1 MKIIKN
7 ISEITQIVSDFHKN
21 KKQINLIPT
30 MGNIHAGHLSLLTE
44 AKKFDGIN
52 IVSIFVN
59 PAQFNEEN
67 DFTNYPKTFDTD
79 VDILAK
85 AHCEIIFAPSI
96 KEIYPRGANSKK
108 TVFKYRDI
116 LCDISRS
123 GHFDGVTTI
132 VKILFDLIKPCR
144 VFFGEKDFQQII
156 IIKQII
162 NSYFPKI
169 TLITCP
175 TVRNNDGLALSS
187 RNKLISKKAINKSG
201 IIFETLLFVKN
212 NFIKTSYKQLIKN
225 VKQKIE
231 DISNFKLEYFE
242 IRESETL
249 NPYDEKN
256 KKKSYR
262 AFICVK
268 VEGIRLIDNLLIN

>member
-7 ISEITQIVSDFHKN
+7 ISEITQIVSDLHKN

-44 AKKFDGIN
+44 AKKFNGTN

-79 VDILAK
+79 VDILTK

-96 KEIYPRGANSKK
+96 KDIYPRGANSKK

-132 VKILFDLIKPCR
+132 VKILFDLIKPFR
-144 VFFGEKDFQQII
+144 VFFGEKDFQQLKII
-156 IIKQII
+156 EQLIIQNNLKINLIKCPSIRDLNGMSYSSRYSTFSQNQRLQFDECAKII
-162 NSYFPKI
+162 NS
-169 TLITCP
+169 
-175 TVRNNDGLALSS
+175 
-187 RNKLISKKAINKSG
+187 KLINLKKNLNQEILQNIEDELKSSG
-201 IIFETLLFVKN
+201 ISNIDYCEVRSEENLNISKLNEKSRLFIAFYLSKIRVID
-212 NFIKTSYKQLIKN
+212 NFILY
-225 VKQKIE
+225 
-231 DISNFKLEYFE
+231 
-242 IRESETL
+242 
-249 NPYDEKN
+249 
-256 KKKSYR
+256 
-262 AFICVK
+262 
-268 VEGIRLIDNLLIN
+268 

>member
-7 ISEITQIVSDFHKN
+7 ISEITQIVSDLHKN

-79 VDILAK
+79 VDLLAK

-132 VKILFDLIKPCR
+132 VKILFDLIKPFR
-144 VFFGEKDFQQII
+144 VFFGEKDFQQLKII
-156 IIKQII
+156 EQLIIQNNLKINLIKCPSIRDLNGMSYSSRYSTFSQNQRLQFDECAKII
-162 NSYFPKI
+162 NS
-169 TLITCP
+169 
-175 TVRNNDGLALSS
+175 
-187 RNKLISKKAINKSG
+187 KLINLKKNLNQEILQSIEDELKSSG
-201 IIFETLLFVKN
+201 ISNIDYCEVRSEENLNISKLNEKSRLFIAFYLSKIRVID
-212 NFIKTSYKQLIKN
+212 NFILY
-225 VKQKIE
+225 
-231 DISNFKLEYFE
+231 
-242 IRESETL
+242 
-249 NPYDEKN
+249 
-256 KKKSYR
+256 
-262 AFICVK
+262 
-268 VEGIRLIDNLLIN
+268 

>member
-7 ISEITQIVSDFHKN
+7 ISEITQIVSDLHKN

-44 AKKFDGIN
+44 AKKFDGTN

-132 VKILFDLIKPCR
+132 VKILFDLIKPFR
-144 VFFGEKDFQQII
+144 VFFGEKDFQQLKII
-156 IIKQII
+156 EQLIIQNNLKINLIKCPSIRDLNGMSYSSRYSTFSQNQRLQFDECAKII
-162 NSYFPKI
+162 NS
-169 TLITCP
+169 
-175 TVRNNDGLALSS
+175 
-187 RNKLISKKAINKSG
+187 KLINLKKNLNQEILQSIEDELKSSG
-201 IIFETLLFVKN
+201 ISNIDYCEVRSEENLNISKLNEKSRLFIAFYLSKIRVID
-212 NFIKTSYKQLIKN
+212 NFILY
-225 VKQKIE
+225 
-231 DISNFKLEYFE
+231 
-242 IRESETL
+242 
-249 NPYDEKN
+249 
-256 KKKSYR
+256 
-262 AFICVK
+262 
-268 VEGIRLIDNLLIN
+268 

>member
-7 ISEITQIVSDFHKN
+7 ISEITQIVSDLHKN

-44 AKKFDGIN
+44 AKKFDGTN
-52 IVSIFVN
+52 IVSIFIN

-79 VDILAK
+79 VDLLAK

-132 VKILFDLIKPCR
+132 VKILFDLIKPFR
-144 VFFGEKDFQQII
+144 VFFGEKDFQQLKII
-156 IIKQII
+156 EQLIIQNNLKINLIKCPSIRDLNGMSYSSRYSTFSQNQRLQFDECAKII
-162 NSYFPKI
+162 NS
-169 TLITCP
+169 
-175 TVRNNDGLALSS
+175 
-187 RNKLISKKAINKSG
+187 KLINLKKNLNQEILQSIEDELKSSG
-201 IIFETLLFVKN
+201 ISNIDYCEVRSEENLNISKLNEKSRLFIAFYLSKIRVID
-212 NFIKTSYKQLIKN
+212 NFILY
-225 VKQKIE
+225 
-231 DISNFKLEYFE
+231 
-242 IRESETL
+242 
-249 NPYDEKN
+249 
-256 KKKSYR
+256 
-262 AFICVK
+262 
-268 VEGIRLIDNLLIN
+268 

>member
-7 ISEITQIVSDFHKN
+7 ISEITQIVSDLQKN

-59 PAQFNEEN
+59 PAQFNDEN
-67 DFTNYPKTFDTD
+67 DFTNYPKTFGTD
-79 VDILAK
+79 VDILAR

-132 VKILFDLIKPCR
+132 VKILFDLIKPFR
-144 VFFGEKDFQQII
+144 VFFGEKDFQQLKII
-156 IIKQII
+156 EQLIIQNNLKINLIKCPSIRDLNGMSYSSRYSTFSQNQRLQFDECAKII
-162 NSYFPKI
+162 NS
-169 TLITCP
+169 
-175 TVRNNDGLALSS
+175 
-187 RNKLISKKAINKSG
+187 KLINLKKNLNQEILQSLKDELKRSG
-201 IIFETLLFVKN
+201 ISNIDYCEVRSEENLNISKLNERSRLFIAFYLRKIRVID
-212 NFIKTSYKQLIKN
+212 NFILY
-225 VKQKIE
+225 
-231 DISNFKLEYFE
+231 
-242 IRESETL
+242 
-249 NPYDEKN
+249 
-256 KKKSYR
+256 
-262 AFICVK
+262 
-268 VEGIRLIDNLLIN
+268 

>member
-7 ISEITQIVSDFHKN
+7 ISEITQIVSDLHKN

-44 AKKFDGIN
+44 AKKFDGVN

-96 KEIYPRGANSKK
+96 KEIYPRGANSEK

-132 VKILFDLIKPCR
+132 VKILFDLIKPFR
-144 VFFGEKDFQQII
+144 VFFGEKDFQQLKII
-156 IIKQII
+156 EQLIIQNNLKINLIKCPSIRDLNGMSYSSRYSTFSQNQRLQFDECAKII
-162 NSYFPKI
+162 NS
-169 TLITCP
+169 
-175 TVRNNDGLALSS
+175 
-187 RNKLISKKAINKSG
+187 KLINLKKNLNQEILQSIEDELKSTGISNIDYCEVRSEENLNISKLNEKSR
-201 IIFETLLFVKN
+201 LFIAFYLSKIRVID
-212 NFIKTSYKQLIKN
+212 NFILY
-225 VKQKIE
+225 
-231 DISNFKLEYFE
+231 
-242 IRESETL
+242 
-249 NPYDEKN
+249 
-256 KKKSYR
+256 
-262 AFICVK
+262 
-268 VEGIRLIDNLLIN
+268 

>member
-7 ISEITQIVSDFHKN
+7 ISEITQIVSDLHKN

-44 AKKFDGIN
+44 AKKFDGTN
-52 IVSIFVN
+52 IVSIFIN

-96 KEIYPRGANSKK
+96 KEIYPRGANSEK

-132 VKILFDLIKPCR
+132 VKILFDLIKPFR
-144 VFFGEKDFQQII
+144 VFFGEKDFQQLKII
-156 IIKQII
+156 EQLIIQNNLKINLIKCPSIRDLNGMSYSSRYSTFSQNQRLQFDECAKII
-162 NSYFPKI
+162 NS
-169 TLITCP
+169 
-175 TVRNNDGLALSS
+175 
-187 RNKLISKKAINKSG
+187 KLINLKKNLNQEILQNIEDELKSSG
-201 IIFETLLFVKN
+201 ISNIDYCEVRSEENLNISKLNEKSRLFIAFYLSKIRVID
-212 NFIKTSYKQLIKN
+212 NFILY
-225 VKQKIE
+225 
-231 DISNFKLEYFE
+231 
-242 IRESETL
+242 
-249 NPYDEKN
+249 
-256 KKKSYR
+256 
-262 AFICVK
+262 
-268 VEGIRLIDNLLIN
+268 

>member
-7 ISEITQIVSDFHKN
+7 ISEITQIVSDLHKN

-44 AKKFDGIN
+44 AKKFDGTN
-52 IVSIFVN
+52 IVSIFIN

-85 AHCEIIFAPSI
+85 EHCEIIFAPSI
-96 KEIYPRGANSKK
+96 KEIYPRGANPEK

-132 VKILFDLIKPCR
+132 VKILFDLIKPFR
-144 VFFGEKDFQQII
+144 VFFGEKDFQQLKII
-156 IIKQII
+156 EQLIIQNNLKINLIKCPSIRDLNGMSYSSRYSTFSQNQRLQFDECAKII
-162 NSYFPKI
+162 NS
-169 TLITCP
+169 
-175 TVRNNDGLALSS
+175 
-187 RNKLISKKAINKSG
+187 KLINLKKNLNQEILQSIEDELKSSG
-201 IIFETLLFVKN
+201 ISNIDYCEVRSEENLNISKLNEKSRLFIAFYLSKIRVID
-212 NFIKTSYKQLIKN
+212 NFILY
-225 VKQKIE
+225 
-231 DISNFKLEYFE
+231 
-242 IRESETL
+242 
-249 NPYDEKN
+249 
-256 KKKSYR
+256 
-262 AFICVK
+262 
-268 VEGIRLIDNLLIN
+268 

>member
-7 ISEITQIVSDFHKN
+7 ISEITQIVSDLHKN

-44 AKKFDGIN
+44 AKKFDGTN
-52 IVSIFVN
+52 IDSIFVN
-59 PAQFNEEN
+59 PSQFNEEN

-132 VKILFDLIKPCR
+132 VKILFDLIKPSK
-144 VFFGEKDFQQII
+144 VFFGEKDFQQLKII
-156 IIKQII
+156 EQLIIQ
-162 NSYFPKI
+162 NELKI
-169 TLITCP
+169 DLIKCP
-175 TVRNNDGLALSS
+175 SIRDLSGMSLSS
-187 RNKLISKKAINKSG
+187 RYSSFTQDQKIKFAQCASIIKSNLINLKKNFNQTILDNLQDELKGIGISKIDYCEVRDEDDLNLSNIKQRSRLFLAFYINK
-201 IIFETLLFVKN
+201 IRVID
-212 NFIKTSYKQLIKN
+212 NFILY
-225 VKQKIE
+225 
-231 DISNFKLEYFE
+231 
-242 IRESETL
+242 
-249 NPYDEKN
+249 
-256 KKKSYR
+256 
-262 AFICVK
+262 
-268 VEGIRLIDNLLIN
+268 

>member
-7 ISEITQIVSDFHKN
+7 ISEITQIVSDLHKN

-44 AKKFDGIN
+44 AKKFDGVN

-132 VKILFDLIKPCR
+132 VKILFDLIKPFR
-144 VFFGEKDFQQII
+144 VFFGEIDFQQLKII
-156 IIKQII
+156 EQLIIQNNLKINLIKCPSIRDLNGMSYSSRYSTFSQNQRLQFDECAKII
-162 NSYFPKI
+162 NS
-169 TLITCP
+169 
-175 TVRNNDGLALSS
+175 
-187 RNKLISKKAINKSG
+187 KLINLKKNLNQEILQNIEDELKSSG
-201 IIFETLLFVKN
+201 ISNIDYCEVRSEENLNISKLNEKSRLFIAFYLSKIRVID
-212 NFIKTSYKQLIKN
+212 NFILY
-225 VKQKIE
+225 
-231 DISNFKLEYFE
+231 
-242 IRESETL
+242 
-249 NPYDEKN
+249 
-256 KKKSYR
+256 
-262 AFICVK
+262 
-268 VEGIRLIDNLLIN
+268 

>member
-7 ISEITQIVSDFHKN
+7 ISEITQIVSDLHKN

-44 AKKFDGIN
+44 AKKFDGTN

-79 VDILAK
+79 VDLLAK

-132 VKILFDLIKPCR
+132 VKILFDLIKPFR
-144 VFFGEKDFQQII
+144 VFFGEKDFQQLKII
-156 IIKQII
+156 EQLIIQNNLKINLIKCPSIRDLNGMSYSSRYSTFSQNQRLQFDECAKII
-162 NSYFPKI
+162 NS
-169 TLITCP
+169 
-175 TVRNNDGLALSS
+175 
-187 RNKLISKKAINKSG
+187 KLINLKKNLNQEILQSIEDELKSTGISNIDYCEVRSEENLNISKLNEKSR
-201 IIFETLLFVKN
+201 LFIAFYLSKIRVID
-212 NFIKTSYKQLIKN
+212 NFILY
-225 VKQKIE
+225 
-231 DISNFKLEYFE
+231 
-242 IRESETL
+242 
-249 NPYDEKN
+249 
-256 KKKSYR
+256 
-262 AFICVK
+262 
-268 VEGIRLIDNLLIN
+268 

>member
-132 VKILFDLIKPCR
+132 VKILFDLIKPYR
-144 VFFGEKDFQQII
+144 VFFGEKDFQQLKII
-156 IIKQII
+156 EQLIIQNNLKINLIKCPSIRDLNGMSYSSRYSTFSQNQRLQFYECAKII
-162 NSYFPKI
+162 NS
-169 TLITCP
+169 
-175 TVRNNDGLALSS
+175 
-187 RNKLISKKAINKSG
+187 KLINLKKNLNQEILQSIEDELKRSG
-201 IIFETLLFVKN
+201 ISNIDYCEVRSEENLNISKLNEKSRLFIAFYISKIRVID
-212 NFIKTSYKQLIKN
+212 NFILY
-225 VKQKIE
+225 
-231 DISNFKLEYFE
+231 
-242 IRESETL
+242 
-249 NPYDEKN
+249 
-256 KKKSYR
+256 
-262 AFICVK
+262 
-268 VEGIRLIDNLLIN
+268 

>member
-7 ISEITQIVSDFHKN
+7 ISEITQIVSDLHKN

-44 AKKFDGIN
+44 AKKFDGTN

-79 VDILAK
+79 VDLLAK

-132 VKILFDLIKPCR
+132 VKILFDLIKPFR
-144 VFFGEKDFQQII
+144 VFFGEKDFQQLKII
-156 IIKQII
+156 EQLIIQNNLKINLIKCPSIRDLNGMSYSSRYSTFSQNQRLQFDECAKII
-162 NSYFPKI
+162 NS
-169 TLITCP
+169 
-175 TVRNNDGLALSS
+175 
-187 RNKLISKKAINKSG
+187 KLINLKKNLNQEILQNIEDELKSSG
-201 IIFETLLFVKN
+201 ISNIDYCEVRSEENLNISKLNEKSRLFIAFYLSKIRVID
-212 NFIKTSYKQLIKN
+212 NFILY
-225 VKQKIE
+225 
-231 DISNFKLEYFE
+231 
-242 IRESETL
+242 
-249 NPYDEKN
+249 
-256 KKKSYR
+256 
-262 AFICVK
+262 
-268 VEGIRLIDNLLIN
+268 

>member
-7 ISEITQIVSDFHKN
+7 ISEITQIVSDLHKN

-44 AKKFDGIN
+44 AKKFDGTN
-52 IVSIFVN
+52 IVSIFIN

-85 AHCEIIFAPSI
+85 EHCEIIFAPSI

-132 VKILFDLIKPCR
+132 VKILFDLIKPFR
-144 VFFGEKDFQQII
+144 VFFGEKDFQQLKII
-156 IIKQII
+156 EQLIIQNNLKINLIKCPSIRDLNGMSYSSRYSTFSQNQRLQFDECAKII
-162 NSYFPKI
+162 NS
-169 TLITCP
+169 
-175 TVRNNDGLALSS
+175 
-187 RNKLISKKAINKSG
+187 KLINLKKNLNQEILQSIEDELKSTGISNIDYCEVRSEENLNISKLNEKSR
-201 IIFETLLFVKN
+201 LFIAFYLSKIRVID
-212 NFIKTSYKQLIKN
+212 NFILY
-225 VKQKIE
+225 
-231 DISNFKLEYFE
+231 
-242 IRESETL
+242 
-249 NPYDEKN
+249 
-256 KKKSYR
+256 
-262 AFICVK
+262 
-268 VEGIRLIDNLLIN
+268 

>member
-7 ISEITQIVSDFHKN
+7 ISEITQIVSDLHKN

-44 AKKFDGIN
+44 AKKFDGTN
-52 IVSIFVN
+52 IVSIFIN

-96 KEIYPRGANSKK
+96 KEIYPRGANPEK

-132 VKILFDLIKPCR
+132 VKILFDLIKPFR
-144 VFFGEKDFQQII
+144 VFFGEKDFQQLKII
-156 IIKQII
+156 EQLIIQNNLKINLIKCPSIRDLNGMSYSSRYSTFSQNQRLQFDECAKII
-162 NSYFPKI
+162 NS
-169 TLITCP
+169 
-175 TVRNNDGLALSS
+175 
-187 RNKLISKKAINKSG
+187 KLINLKKNLNQEILQNIEDELKSSG
-201 IIFETLLFVKN
+201 ISNIDYCEVRSEENLNISKLNEKSRLFIAFYLSKIRVID
-212 NFIKTSYKQLIKN
+212 NFILY
-225 VKQKIE
+225 
-231 DISNFKLEYFE
+231 
-242 IRESETL
+242 
-249 NPYDEKN
+249 
-256 KKKSYR
+256 
-262 AFICVK
+262 
-268 VEGIRLIDNLLIN
+268 

>member
-44 AKKFDGIN
+44 AKKFDGTN

-79 VDILAK
+79 VDILDK

-132 VKILFDLIKPCR
+132 VKILFDLIKPFR
-144 VFFGEKDFQQII
+144 VFFGEKDFQQLKII
-156 IIKQII
+156 EQLIIQNNLKINLIKCPSIRDLNGMSYSSRYSTFSQNQRLQFDECAKII
-162 NSYFPKI
+162 NS
-169 TLITCP
+169 
-175 TVRNNDGLALSS
+175 
-187 RNKLISKKAINKSG
+187 KLINLKKNLNQEILQSIEDELKSTGISNIDYCEVRSEENLNISKLNEKSR
-201 IIFETLLFVKN
+201 LFIAFYLSKIRVID
-212 NFIKTSYKQLIKN
+212 NFILY
-225 VKQKIE
+225 
-231 DISNFKLEYFE
+231 
-242 IRESETL
+242 
-249 NPYDEKN
+249 
-256 KKKSYR
+256 
-262 AFICVK
+262 
-268 VEGIRLIDNLLIN
+268 

>member
-44 AKKFDGIN
+44 AKKFNGTN

-85 AHCEIIFAPSI
+85 ANCEIIFAPSI

-132 VKILFDLIKPCR
+132 VKILFDLIKPYR
-144 VFFGEKDFQQII
+144 VFFGEKDFQQLKII
-156 IIKQII
+156 EQLIIQNNLKINLIKCPSIRDLNGMSYSSRYSTFSQNQRLQFDECAKII
-162 NSYFPKI
+162 NS
-169 TLITCP
+169 
-175 TVRNNDGLALSS
+175 
-187 RNKLISKKAINKSG
+187 KLINLKKNLNQEILQSMEDELKRSG
-201 IIFETLLFVKN
+201 ISNIDYCEVRSEENLNISKLNEKSRLFIAFYLSKIRVID
-212 NFIKTSYKQLIKN
+212 NFILY
-225 VKQKIE
+225 
-231 DISNFKLEYFE
+231 
-242 IRESETL
+242 
-249 NPYDEKN
+249 
-256 KKKSYR
+256 
-262 AFICVK
+262 
-268 VEGIRLIDNLLIN
+268 

>member
-7 ISEITQIVSDFHKN
+7 ISEITQIVSDLHKN

-44 AKKFDGIN
+44 AKKFDGTN
-52 IVSIFVN
+52 IVSIFIN

-132 VKILFDLIKPCR
+132 VKILFDLIKPFR
-144 VFFGEKDFQQII
+144 VFFGEKDFQQLKII
-156 IIKQII
+156 EQLIIQNNLKINLIKCPSIRDLNGMSYSSRYSTFSQNQRLQFDECAKII
-162 NSYFPKI
+162 NS
-169 TLITCP
+169 
-175 TVRNNDGLALSS
+175 
-187 RNKLISKKAINKSG
+187 KLINLKKNLNQEILQSIEDELKSSG
-201 IIFETLLFVKN
+201 ISNIDYCEVRSEENLNISKLNEKSRLFIAFYLSKIRVID
-212 NFIKTSYKQLIKN
+212 NFILY
-225 VKQKIE
+225 
-231 DISNFKLEYFE
+231 
-242 IRESETL
+242 
-249 NPYDEKN
+249 
-256 KKKSYR
+256 
-262 AFICVK
+262 
-268 VEGIRLIDNLLIN
+268 

>member
-7 ISEITQIVSDFHKN
+7 ISEITQIVSDLHKN

-30 MGNIHAGHLSLLTE
+30 MGNIHAGHLSLLTK
-44 AKKFDGIN
+44 AKKFDGTN
-52 IVSIFVN
+52 IVSIFIN

-132 VKILFDLIKPCR
+132 VKILFDLIKPFR
-144 VFFGEKDFQQII
+144 VFFGEKDFQQLKII
-156 IIKQII
+156 EQLIIQNNLKINLIKCPSIRDLSGMSYSSRYSTFSQNQRLQFDECAKII
-162 NSYFPKI
+162 NS
-169 TLITCP
+169 
-175 TVRNNDGLALSS
+175 
-187 RNKLISKKAINKSG
+187 KLINLKKNFNQEILQSLEYELKSSG
-201 IIFETLLFVKN
+201 ISNIDYCEVRSEENLNISKLNERSRLFIAFYLSKIRVID
-212 NFIKTSYKQLIKN
+212 NFILY
-225 VKQKIE
+225 
-231 DISNFKLEYFE
+231 
-242 IRESETL
+242 
-249 NPYDEKN
+249 
-256 KKKSYR
+256 
-262 AFICVK
+262 
-268 VEGIRLIDNLLIN
+268 